1 LEKKKSFEAALKQEG
16 VPCMSVAQ
24 VDRKHILMGVLTLLV
39 VTIAGLYIVKW
50 NPYFYKAIS
59 AASSHSLGDPIVGVN
74 SAVPNPSLGAALGYA
89 GAYFVAVWKA
99 LVLGLLIGSGVQV
112 LLPRAWLAR
121 VLGRVGLGSTTAAA
135 AFAVPSMMCTC
146 CAAPVAVGLRKCRA
160 SAGAAGAYL
169 VGNPMLNPATIVFMG
184 FVLGW
189 EWSALRIAVAVLLVF
204 SVAYLANRLAPGE
217 TDVTSTPE
225 VAGAEGLEASEEGNL
240 FVRWAKVLG
249 KMSLL
254 LLPEYAVVVLA
265 LGAIRAFIFPYID
278 PMVGS
283 SLLLAVWLAIGGT
296 LFVIPTAAEIP
307 IVQGL
312 MSAGLGPL
320 GAGVLLTTLPAI
332 SLPSL
337 LMAKQ
342 GLPTRVLLAVAGSV
356 VLMGML
362 TGVIALMFGF
372 S

>member
-1 LEKKKSFEAALKQEG
+1 MSF
-16 VPCMSVAQ
+16 AQ
-24 VDRKHILMGVLTLLV
+24 IDRKHILLSALTLLL

-50 NPYFYKAIS
+50 NPYFHKALS
-59 AASSHSLGDPIVGVN
+59 AASSHSIGDSIVSGTDV
-74 SAVPNPSLGAALGYA
+74 APPEPSLGSALGYA
-89 GAYFVAVWKA
+89 GDYFVAVWKA
-99 LVLGLLIGSGVQV
+99 LVLGLLIGSGVQA
-112 LLPRAWLAR
+112 LLPREWLAR
-121 VLGRVGLGSTTAAA
+121 ALGRVGFGSTTAAA
-135 AFAVPSMMCTC
+135 ALAVPSMMCTC
-146 CAAPVAVGLRKCRA
+146 CAAPVTVGLRRCKA
-160 SAGAAGAYL
+160 SAGAAAAYL

-189 EWSALRIAVAVLLVF
+189 EWSALRIAVALVLVF
-204 SVAYLANRLAPGE
+204 GVAYLADRLAPGE
-217 TDVTSTPE
+217 ADVTRTSE
-225 VAGAEGLEASEEGNL
+225 VAGAEKLEASEEGNP
-240 FVRWAKVLG
+240 FVRWVKILG

-265 LGAIRAFIFPYID
+265 LGAARAFVFPHID
-278 PMVGS
+278 PAVGS
-283 SLLLAVWLAIGGT
+283 SFMLALWLAIGGT

-337 LMAKQ
+337 LMAGR
-342 GLPTRVLLAVAGSV
+342 GLPKRVLFALAASVALVGL
-356 VLMGML
+356 LMGL
-362 TGVIALMFGF
+362 IALVLGF